1 MVANDLNN
9 TFSAGGEY
17 ELQCAI
23 KLYGQPLLRYC
34 HNILCDYFEAQDAV
48 QMTFI
53 KAYNKRK
60 SFKSGTSLSSWL
72 YRIAYTTC
80 IDLLRKKKFLFF
92 IPHGR
97 TESMS
102 SIQQKNKDLSFI
114 SDDLK
119 EALLTLTPEERA
131 LVFNRVI
138 DEKSYA
144 ELEEIYHVSNSTL
157 RKRYERAKKKLS
169 KTLQET
175 NSYYQRLEGSKN
187 EI

>member
-1 MVANDLNN
+1 MEASELNN
-9 TFSAGGEY
+9 TFTTGGEY
-17 ELQCAI
+17 ELRCAI
-23 KLYGQPLLRYC
+23 KIYGQPILRYC

-60 SFKSGTSLSSWL
+60 SFKSKTSLSAWL

-80 IDLLRKKKFLFF
+80 IDLLRKKKLLFF
-92 IPHGR
+92 LPHIKVKSVI
-97 TESMS
+97 E
-102 SIQQKNKDLSFI
+102 QKSKDSFI
-114 SDDLK
+114 NDNLK
-119 EALLTLTPEERA
+119 EALLTLSPEERA

-144 ELEEIYHVSNSTL
+144 ELEEIYLVSSSTL

-169 KTLQET
+169 KALQET
-175 NSYYQRLEGSKN
+175 NSYYERLEGSKN
-187 EI
+187 ERF